1 MSLTRRQ
8 KGSSIGGLFDE
19 RLKASK
25 EIIIELHFGEGGDDS
40 KNFLDDLRD
49 MYLAYAKAKNLK
61 TEVLYSVYG
70 HAVLKISGERVFEYF
85 KHETGNHVIQRIPKN
100 QSKGMKQTSYVSVG
114 VLPLFDDIE
123 YEPLPQNEIEITTMC
138 SSIKAGGQNTNKV
151 ASSVRAAHLSTGI
164 VVRINGR
171 DQSSNKREAIKILTA
186 RVHEKRKEENDQ
198 EYAKIRKDVLG
209 DGGRGDKVRTY
220 NLLQGRIVDHRLNKK
235 TGNIKAVMK
244 GDLSFLTK

>member
-1 MSLTRRQ
+1 MLR
-8 KGSSIGGLFDE
+8 GGLFDE
-19 RLKASK
+19 RLKTSK

-40 KNFLDDLRD
+40 KNFLNDLQE
-49 MYLAYAKAKNLK
+49 MYLSYAKSKDLK
-61 TEVLYSVYG
+61 TEVLYSSYG
-70 HAVLKISGERVFEYF
+70 HAILKINGSQVFEYF
-85 KHETGNHVIQRIPKN
+85 RHETGNHVIQRIPKN

-114 VLPLFDDIE
+114 VLPLFDDVE
-123 YEPLPQNEIEITTMC
+123 YESLPENEIEITTMC

-151 ASSVRAAHLSTGI
+151 ASSVRICHKPTGI

-171 DQSSNKREAIKILTA
+171 DQGSNKREAIKIITA
-186 RVHEKRKEENDQ
+186 RVYEKRKEENDQ
-198 EYAKIRKDVLG
+198 QYAQMRKDVLG